1 MTSIFDLF
9 KIGIGPSS
17 SHTVGPMR
25 AARRFVEELA
35 SEGLLSETDA
45 VTIDLYGSLAL
56 TGIGH
61 GTDRAILL
69 GLMGEMPDEVDP
81 ATIEAKLAE
90 IREHNFL
97 RLLGK
102 QPVIFNPQHAL
113 VFRRTE
119 VLPGHSNSCV
129 WGANT
134 RNRFGN

>member
-1 MTSIFDLF
+1 
-9 KIGIGPSS
+9 
-17 SHTVGPMR
+17 MR
-25 AARRFVEELA
+25 AALRFLR
-35 SEGLLSETDA
+35 LLESTNLLLRTA
-45 VTIDLYGSLAL
+45 TVNIDLYGSLAL

-119 VLPGHSNSCV
+119 VLPGHSN
-129 WGANT
+129 
-134 RNRFGN
+134 